1 LTVADSQAS
10 LLDQVRSGGN
20 RQLQVLAA
28 SGFLPLAPEDLIPL
42 QVQFAR
48 GGDPEL
54 AGKASE
60 ALRQVDVR
68 VAAPFLERQ
77 ANEDVLAFF
86 AGQASHPRLLE
97 TILRRRDVP
106 RRLLVDLARRLPP
119 DLQEVLVLRQD
130 AIVEEPAILQAL
142 EENPDLSIYVQRRI
156 AEYREHLL
164 PKDRPAGRPALPSEP
179 VPGLPAGMPDLD
191 EAALAAAVAA
201 VRQLPAEGEI
211 EEKTG
216 LSEGQIRMLSV
227 PARLKLARGAPRN
240 LRTILLRDTNPQVAC
255 AALLF
260 NNLTDQEIEQT
271 ASSRSVMEEVLEAI
285 AKKREW
291 VGRYPVMKALI
302 QNPRTPLVIALKY
315 LPRLS
320 VRDMRDLARDR
331 NVPDAVRSTALRLY
345 RIKQR

>member
-1 LTVADSQAS
+1 MADAQAS
-10 LLDQVRSGGN
+10 LLDQVRSGAN

-48 GGDPEL
+48 GLDPEL

-77 ANEDVLAFF
+77 AGEEVLAFF
-86 AGQASHPRLLE
+86 ALQASHPRLIE

-119 DLQEVLVLRQD
+119 DLQEILVLRQD
-130 AIVEEPAILQAL
+130 AILEEPEILSAL
-142 EENPDLSIYVQRRI
+142 EANPQLSGYVQRRI
-156 AEYREHLL
+156 TEYREHLL
-164 PKDRPAGRPALPSEP
+164 PRDRSARPAPAPVSET
-179 VPGLPAGMPDLD
+179 AEEIDD
-191 EAALAAAVAA
+191 AALEAAVAA
-201 VRQLPAEGEI
+201 VRSLPAEGEI

-240 LRTILLRDTNPQVAC
+240 LRNILLRDTNPQVAC

-260 NNLTDQEIEQT
+260 NNLSDQEIEHT
-271 ASSRSVMEEVLEAI
+271 AASRSVQQEVLEAI

-291 VGRYPVMKALI
+291 IGRYPVMKSLI
-302 QNPRTPLVIALKY
+302 QNPRTPLPLALKY
-315 LPRLS
+315 VPRLA
-320 VRDMRDLARDR
+320 VRDLRDMAKDR
-331 NVPDAVRSTALRLY
+331 NIPDAVRSMALRLY
-345 RIKQR
+345 RIKQK